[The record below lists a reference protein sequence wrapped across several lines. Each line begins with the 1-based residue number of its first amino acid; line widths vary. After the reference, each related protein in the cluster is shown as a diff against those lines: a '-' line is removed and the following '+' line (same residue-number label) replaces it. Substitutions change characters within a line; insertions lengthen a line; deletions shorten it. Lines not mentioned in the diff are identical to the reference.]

1 LKSILASLPCF
12 FSSHDQLTQMQ
23 VQEAADCL
31 GADCVPRCVE
41 MKQIQE
47 LDVRDILQLSNKARY
62 EANLLAYYDYSE

>member
-1 LKSILASLPCF
+1 
-12 FSSHDQLTQMQ
+12 MQ